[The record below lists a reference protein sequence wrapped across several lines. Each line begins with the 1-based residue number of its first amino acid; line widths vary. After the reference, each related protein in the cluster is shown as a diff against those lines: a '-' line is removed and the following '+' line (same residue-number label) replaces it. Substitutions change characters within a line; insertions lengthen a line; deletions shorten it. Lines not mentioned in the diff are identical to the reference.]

1 MDVGEEKHMCVAG
14 SLSAKPGKVAEEG
27 RSGWRWSWRWILG
40 PKEARRGHI
49 IIWNDYLANEPWG
62 AGKLTAKQIK
72 PAPDILM
79 FFINKWW
86 CQCVCVP
93 VYVCVSLYQPTYLE
107 STPHKYSELDWP
119 NIDTLCEDAFWLL
132 DIAFPCS
139 LADHETWHF
148 SETLIPL
155 NRVPEERSQMPHD
168 QSFRKLR
175 DFGWWACKA
184 WLPSICNKGRPS
196 RQQAEMQIKKRKVGI
211 KDDLSAGVI

>member
-27 RSGWRWSWRWILG
+27 RSGWRWCWRWILG

-86 CQCVCVP
+86 CQCVCVCVCMCFLVP
-93 VYVCVSLYQPTYLE
+93 ADLFRTNPTQIFRIRLTQYWYPAWGCVSAFRYRLSLFFGRSWNMTFLWNAHPFE
-107 STPHKYSELDWP
+107 SCSRRKKPDATWP
-119 NIDTLCEDAFWLL
+119 
-132 DIAFPCS
+132 
-139 LADHETWHF
+139 
-148 SETLIPL
+148 
-155 NRVPEERSQMPHD
+155 
-168 QSFRKLR
+168 KL
-175 DFGWWACKA
+175 
-184 WLPSICNKGRPS
+184 
-196 RQQAEMQIKKRKVGI
+196 
-211 KDDLSAGVI
+211 